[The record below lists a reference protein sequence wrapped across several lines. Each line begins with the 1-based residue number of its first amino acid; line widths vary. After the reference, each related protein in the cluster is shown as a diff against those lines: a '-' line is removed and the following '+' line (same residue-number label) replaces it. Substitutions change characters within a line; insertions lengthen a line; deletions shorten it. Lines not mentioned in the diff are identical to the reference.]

1 MFFSFL
7 TWKLVDQGFKYS
19 SQFLVLMHWIQHS
32 NLDIKFLSSI
42 IYINTKCLEIL
53 KAQRQI
59 SETAVSES
67 VVYMIKHADFQIYMT
82 YLNGI
87 IWKNWQ
93 LMPNM

>member
-1 MFFSFL
+1 M
-7 TWKLVDQGFKYS
+7 
-19 SQFLVLMHWIQHS
+19 
-32 NLDIKFLSSI
+32 
-42 IYINTKCLEIL
+42 L

-87 IWKNWQ
+87 IWKN
-93 LMPNM
+93 